1 MTFIGKCLAV
11 VNLILGIGLAVW
23 SVSVYANRLPWYDPL
38 PPMETI
44 YPGHK
49 PANFAFL
56 REELDKHVRA
66 AQAASLLWTQ
76 QRQRFEQLEQ
86 LRNNRLRGYEEW
98 IGFAKKGNPRDNGI
112 GFYEPVY
119 DPATRLLDLTP
130 PSPTVRRT
138 PLIGVD
144 NRPLQGADTLQ
155 DQFIRDTNEL
165 IKLAQQIDALRNRF
179 RDLSTEILQT
189 EDRLRRMVEI
199 RESVQQ
205 ELFYLLDAQWDVYEL
220 RETALR
226 RQRQLSQRLAELR
239 STP

>member
-1 MTFIGKCLAV
+1 
-11 VNLILGIGLAVW
+11 
-23 SVSVYANRLPWYDPL
+23 
-38 PPMETI
+38 
-44 YPGHK
+44 
-49 PANFAFL
+49 
-56 REELDKHVRA
+56 
-66 AQAASLLWTQ
+66 
-76 QRQRFEQLEQ
+76 
-86 LRNNRLRGYEEW
+86 
-98 IGFAKKGNPRDNGI
+98 
-112 GFYEPVY
+112 
-119 DPATRLLDLTP
+119 
-130 PSPTVRRT
+130 
-138 PLIGVD
+138 VD

>member
-1 MTFIGKCLAV
+1 
-11 VNLILGIGLAVW
+11 
-23 SVSVYANRLPWYDPL
+23 
-38 PPMETI
+38 
-44 YPGHK
+44 
-49 PANFAFL
+49 
-56 REELDKHVRA
+56 
-66 AQAASLLWTQ
+66 
-76 QRQRFEQLEQ
+76 
-86 LRNNRLRGYEEW
+86 
-98 IGFAKKGNPRDNGI
+98 
-112 GFYEPVY
+112 
-119 DPATRLLDLTP
+119 
-130 PSPTVRRT
+130 
-138 PLIGVD
+138 VD
-144 NRPLQGADTLQ
+144 NRPLRGADTLQ

-179 RDLSTEILQT
+179 RDLSTEILLT